1 MSMSINANEAAPVA
15 RRNDEL
21 EAAPVPTRKSFI
33 DAANSQSGR
42 SAVFQAFDAA
52 IANLAEGLV
61 EVDGQAQADRHA
73 AFVAKLQ
80 AGLPAGLVEPDLDLD
95 TARLRALHVQQL
107 LGSQDVSV
115 ANSQPEALLRLF
127 RD

>member
-1 MSMSINANEAAPVA
+1 MSMSINANEAVVA
-15 RRNDEL
+15 RRSEEL
-21 EAAPVPTRKSFI
+21 EPAQAPVRKSFSDP
-33 DAANSQSGR
+33 DAAQSGR
-42 SAVFQAFDAA
+42 GAVFQAFDAA
-52 IANLAEGLV
+52 IANLAEGLA
-61 EVDGQAQADRHA
+61 EMDGQSEADRHA

-80 AGLPAGLVEPDLDLD
+80 ASLPAGMVEPDLDLD

>member
-1 MSMSINANEAAPVA
+1 MSMSINANEAVVA
-15 RRNDEL
+15 RRSEEL
-21 EAAPVPTRKSFI
+21 EPASVPVRKSFTDP
-33 DAANSQSGR
+33 DAAQSGR
-42 SAVFQAFDAA
+42 GAVFQAFDAA
-52 IANLAEGLV
+52 IANLAEGLAM
-61 EVDGQAQADRHA
+61 DGPTEADRHA

-80 AGLPAGLVEPDLDLD
+80 ASLPAGLVEPDLDLD

-107 LGSQDVSV
+107 LGSQDVSL

>member
-1 MSMSINANEAAPVA
+1 MSMSINANEAVVA
-15 RRNDEL
+15 RRREEL
-21 EAAPVPTRKSFI
+21 EPAQAQVRKSFS
-33 DAANSQSGR
+33 DPDSQSDRG
-42 SAVFQAFDAA
+42 AVFQAFDAA
-52 IANLAEGLV
+52 IANLAEGLA
-61 EVDGQAQADRHA
+61 EMDGQSEADRHA

-80 AGLPAGLVEPDLDLD
+80 ASLPDGLVEPNLDLD

-127 RD
+127 RG